1 VGRRIQGQRRG
12 RGSPTFRAPSHRYKS
27 DLSHRNV
34 EDSEGQS
41 PSGSRT
47 ESGDGDVVSGTVV
60 DVEHD
65 PARSAPVA
73 AVEFE
78 DSGGQSHSGDSDRRL
93 VLAPEGVGVGDE
105 IQVGVSAAI
114 EPGNTLP
121 LAEIPEGVPVCN
133 VEANQGDGGKFAR
146 ASGVNATLMS
156 HERNVAVVQLPSG
169 DVKRLDPQC
178 RATIGVV
185 AGGGRTE
192 KPMIKAGNKY
202 HKAQARG
209 MKYPTVRGVAMN
221 AVDHPF
227 GGGGRQHPGKP
238 KSISRDA
245 PPGRKVG
252 DISSRRTGR
261 GGNE

>member
-1 VGRRIQGQRRG
+1 MGRRIRGQRRG
-12 RGSPTFRAPSHRYKS
+12 RGGPSFRAPSHRYKS
-27 DLSHRNV
+27 DLQHRKT
-34 EDSEGQS
+34 EDE
-41 PSGSRT
+41 
-47 ESGDGDVVSGTVV
+47 ESDVISGTVV
-60 DVEHD
+60 DIEHD
-65 PARSAPVA
+65 PARSAPIA

-78 DSGGQSHSGDSDRRL
+78 DGEQRL
-93 VLAPEGVGVGDE
+93 VLAPEGVGTGDE
-105 IQVGVSAAI
+105 LQVGISAAI

-121 LAEIPEGVPVCN
+121 LAEIPEGVPICN
-133 VEANQGDGGKFAR
+133 VERQPGDGGTFAR
-146 ASGVNATLMS
+146 ASGTSADLITHDRDATVI
-156 HERNVAVVQLPSG
+156 ELPSG
-169 DVKRLDPQC
+169 EVKRLDPDC

-192 KPMIKAGNKY
+192 KPFVKAGKKY
-202 HKAQARG
+202 HKVDSRAITWPR
-209 MKYPTVRGVAMN
+209 VRGVAMN

>member
-1 VGRRIQGQRRG
+1 MGRRIQGQRRG
-12 RGSPTFRAPSHRYKS
+12 RGTPTFRAPSHRYKAE
-27 DLSHRNV
+27 LSHRTV
-34 EDSEGQS
+34 ED
-41 PSGSRT
+41 
-47 ESGDGDVVSGTVV
+47 DDLVSGEVV
-60 DVEHD
+60 GIEHD

-73 AVEFE
+73 DIQF
-78 DSGGQSHSGDSDRRL
+78 DDGDRRL

-105 IQVGVSAAI
+105 IQVGVSAEIA
-114 EPGNTLP
+114 PGNTLP
-121 LAEIPEGVPVCN
+121 LAEIPEGVQVCN
-133 VEANQGDGGKFAR
+133 VEANPGDGGKFAR
-146 ASGVNATLMS
+146 ASGVNAQLVT
-156 HERNVAVVQLPSG
+156 HDRNVAAVQLPSG
-169 DVKRLDPQC
+169 EMKRLDPEC

-192 KPMIKAGNKY
+192 KPMVKAGNKY
-202 HKAQARG
+202 HKMKARG
-209 MKYPTVRGVAMN
+209 SKYPTVRGVAMN

-238 KSISRDA
+238 KSVSRDA

>member
-1 VGRRIQGQRRG
+1 MGRRIRGQRRG
-12 RGSPTFRAPSHRYKS
+12 AGTPTFRAPSHRYKAE
-27 DLSHRNV
+27 LSHRNV
-34 EDSEGQS
+34 E
-41 PSGSRT
+41 
-47 ESGDGDVVSGTVV
+47 DGDVVSGTVV
-60 DVEHD
+60 DIEHD

-73 AVEFE
+73 AIEFE
-78 DSGGQSHSGDSDRRL
+78 DDDQRL
-93 VLAPEGVGVGDE
+93 VLAPEGITVGDE
-105 IQVGVSAAI
+105 IQIGVSAAI

-146 ASGVNATLMS
+146 ASGVSATLLA
-156 HERNVAVVQLPSG
+156 HERSAAVVQLPS
-169 DVKRLDPQC
+169 DEMKRLDPQC

-192 KPMIKAGNKY
+192 KPMLKAGTKH
-202 HKAQARG
+202 HKAKARG
-209 MKYPTVRGVAMN
+209 MVWPRVRGVAMN

-252 DISSRRTGR
+252 DIASRRTGR
-261 GGNE
+261 GGDT

>member
-1 VGRRIQGQRRG
+1 MGRRIQGQRRG
-12 RGSPTFRAPSHRYKS
+12 RGTPTFRAPSHRYKA
-27 DLSHRNV
+27 DLAHRTV
-34 EDSEGQS
+34 E
-41 PSGSRT
+41 
-47 ESGDGDVVSGTVV
+47 DGDVIAGEVV
-60 DVEHD
+60 GVEHD

-73 AVEFE
+73 EIQFE
-78 DSGGQSHSGDSDRRL
+78 DGDRRL

-121 LAEIPEGVPVCN
+121 LAEIPEGVPICN
-133 VEANQGDGGKFAR
+133 VESNQGDGGRFAR
-146 ASGVNATLMS
+146 ASGVNATLLS
-156 HERNVAVVQLPSG
+156 HDRNVAVVQLPSG
-169 DVKRLDPQC
+169 EMKRLDPQC

-192 KPMIKAGNKY
+192 KPMVKAGNKH
-202 HKAQARG
+202 HKMKARG
-209 MKYPTVRGVAMN
+209 TKWPRVRGVAMN

-227 GGGGRQHPGKP
+227 GGGGRQHPGRP
-238 KSISRDA
+238 KSVSRDA

-261 GGNE
+261 GGEE

>member
-1 VGRRIQGQRRG
+1 MGRRIQGQRRG
-12 RGSPTFRAPSHRYKS
+12 RGSSTFRAPSHRYKAN
-27 DLSHRNV
+27 LEHRKV
-34 EDSEGQS
+34 E
-41 PSGSRT
+41 
-47 ESGDGDVVSGTVV
+47 DGDVISGTVV
-60 DVEHD
+60 DIEHD

-78 DSGGQSHSGDSDRRL
+78 DGDRRL

-105 IQVGVSAAI
+105 LQVGVSAEIA
-114 EPGNTLP
+114 PGNTLP

-133 VEANQGDGGKFAR
+133 VEGSPGDGGKFAR
-146 ASGVNATLMS
+146 ASGVNATLLT
-156 HERNVAVVQLPSG
+156 HDRNVAVVKLPSG
-169 DVKRLDPQC
+169 EMKRLDPQC

-185 AGGGRTE
+185 AGGGRTD
-192 KPMIKAGNKY
+192 KPMVKAGNKY
-202 HKAQARG
+202 HKMKARG
-209 MKYPTVRGVAMN
+209 TKWPRVRGVAMN

-238 KSISRDA
+238 KSVSRDT

-252 DISSRRTGR
+252 DIASKRTGR

>member
-1 VGRRIQGQRRG
+1 MGRRIRGQRRG
-12 RGSPTFRAPSHRYKS
+12 RGGPTFRAPSHRYKAE
-27 DLSHRNV
+27 LSHRNV
-34 EDSEGQS
+34 ED
-41 PSGSRT
+41 
-47 ESGDGDVVSGTVV
+47 DDVVTGEVV
-60 DVEHD
+60 GIEHD

-73 AVEFE
+73 DIQF
-78 DSGGQSHSGDSDRRL
+78 DDGDRRL
-93 VLAPEGVGVGDE
+93 VLAPEGITVGDE
-105 IQVGVSAAI
+105 IQVGVSARI

-133 VEANQGDGGKFAR
+133 VEANPGDGGKYAR
-146 ASGVNATLMS
+146 ASGVSATLLT
-156 HERNVAVVQLPSG
+156 HDRNVSVVQLPSG
-169 DVKRLDPQC
+169 EMKRLDPQC

-185 AGGGRTE
+185 AGGGRTD
-192 KPMIKAGNKY
+192 KPMLKAGTKY
-202 HKAQARG
+202 HKVSSRG
-209 MKYPTVRGVAMN
+209 TVWPRVRGVAMN

-261 GGNE
+261 GGDT

>member
-1 VGRRIQGQRRG
+1 MGRRIRGQRRG
-12 RGSPTFRAPSHRYKS
+12 RGTPTFRAPSHRYKAEM
-27 DLSHRNV
+27 SHRKV
-34 EDSEGQS
+34 ED
-41 PSGSRT
+41 
-47 ESGDGDVVSGTVV
+47 GDLVSGTVI
-60 DVEHD
+60 DIEHD

-73 AVEFE
+73 DVEF
-78 DSGGQSHSGDSDRRL
+78 DDGDRRL
-93 VLAPEGVGVGDE
+93 VLAPEGITVGDQ

-146 ASGVNATLMS
+146 ASGVNATLMA
-156 HERNVAVVQLPSG
+156 HDRNVAVVKLPSG
-169 DVKRLDPQC
+169 EVKRLDPQC

-192 KPMIKAGNKY
+192 KPMVKAGNKY
-202 HKAQARG
+202 HKVQGRG
-209 MKYPTVRGVAMN
+209 TVWPRVRGVAMN

-238 KSISRDA
+238 KSISRNA

-261 GGNE
+261 GGDK

>member
-1 VGRRIQGQRRG
+1 MGRRIQGQRRG
-12 RGSPTFRAPSHRYKS
+12 RGTPTFRAPSHRYKS
-27 DLSHRNV
+27 DLSHR
-34 EDSEGQS
+34 S
-41 PSGSRT
+41 T
-47 ESGDGDVVSGTVV
+47 EARDGDVIAGTVV
-60 DVEHD
+60 DIEHD

-78 DSGGQSHSGDSDRRL
+78 DGDQRL

-105 IQVGVSAAI
+105 IQVGVTASI

-121 LAEIPEGVPVCN
+121 LAEIPEGVQICN
-133 VEANQGDGGKFAR
+133 VEANPGDGGQFAR
-146 ASGVNATLMS
+146 ASGVSAQLMA
-156 HERNVAVVQLPSG
+156 HDRNVAVVQLPS
-169 DVKRLDPQC
+169 DQVKRLDPDC

-192 KPMIKAGNKY
+192 KPFVKAGNKY
-202 HKAQARG
+202 HKMASRG
-209 MKYPTVRGVAMN
+209 TKWPRVRGVAMN

-261 GGNE
+261 GGDE